1 MSTRIAYFEA
11 LRNNCST
18 MECMR
23 RVSVCHNFVFKS
35 LAFSA
40 KYHPLAVKCT
50 TTYTDPALV
59 DFCAHV
65 AVGDYKANGTMRT
78 EVLKSR
84 IEKYFCDE
92 YSLLGDILARFPVCD
107 SGLQG
112 GGVVTPAWRCSWQ
125 PCEQAGVSVSW
136 KVRRRR
142 HTSASSAHISS
153 SAGDFYCTCY
163 QESRLIW

>member
-1 MSTRIAYFEA
+1 MTCVGASAMSTRIAYFEA

-107 SGLQG
+107 SGLQAELYLDCILEG
-112 GGVVTPAWRCSWQ
+112 C
-125 PCEQAGVSVSW
+125 VS
-136 KVRRRR
+136 
-142 HTSASSAHISS
+142 T
-153 SAGDFYCTCY
+153 
-163 QESRLIW
+163 